1 MMRIAVIGMG
11 RVGLPLAAALESA
24 GHTVSRFNRAQ
35 TTLGAIDLGKQ
46 DLAFLTVPDQA
57 LGAVIENIGAHP
69 VLGLAHCAAQVQNR
83 ELGENV
89 GMFHP
94 LMSFRGG
101 ESPAIFS
108 QCPVGVSGSTEL
120 LPKLV
125 EIAKSIEAEP
135 ITIDEAHK
143 EKYHLAAMFS
153 SVFPYLMLMATL
165 ELGRETGL
173 SNEQSRKAFEPLY
186 RQALDHFKNNR
197 GGQAITGPVSRGDG
211 ETVRR
216 HMDILQ
222 SKPELQQVY
231 RHLTELAALYA
242 EIPSQLKN
250 KIISSMQ

>member
-1 MMRIAVIGMG
+1 MKIAIIGMG
-11 RVGLPLAAALESA
+11 RVGSPLAAALESA
-24 GHTVSRFNRAQ
+24 GHTVSRLNRAQ
-35 TTLGAIDLGKQ
+35 TKSGSIDLGEQ
-46 DLAFLTVPDQA
+46 DLAFLTVPDQE
-57 LGAVIENIGAHP
+57 LGALISNIDAHP
-69 VLGLAHCAAQVQNR
+69 VLGLAHCAAQVQNK

-135 ITIDEAHK
+135 ITIDETHK

-153 SVFPYLMLMATL
+153 SVFPYLMLMTTL
-165 ELGRETGL
+165 KLGRETGL
-173 SNEQSRKAFEPLY
+173 SHEQSQKAFGPLY
-186 RQALDHFKNNR
+186 MQALDYFKENR
-197 GGQAITGPVSRGDG
+197 GNNAITGPVSRGDVQ
-211 ETVRR
+211 TVRR

-222 SKPELQQVY
+222 SNPELQQVY
-231 RHLTELAALYA
+231 RHLTELATLYA
-242 EIPSQLKN
+242 EIPSQLRHE
-250 KIISSMQ
+250 IISVMQ

>member
-1 MMRIAVIGMG
+1 MRLAVIGMG

-35 TTLGAIDLGKQ
+35 TNSIDLGDH
-46 DLAFLTVPDQA
+46 DLAFLTVPDQE
-57 LGAVIENIGAHP
+57 LGTLIANIDTHP
-69 VLGLAHCAAQVQNR
+69 VLGLAHCAAQVQNQA
-83 ELGENV
+83 LGANV

-108 QCPVGVSGSTEL
+108 RCPVGVSGTTEL

-135 ITIDEAHK
+135 IAIDETHK

-153 SVFPYLMLMATL
+153 SVFPYLMLMATQ

-173 SNEQSRKAFEPLY
+173 SHEQSQKAFGPLY
-186 RQALDHFKNNR
+186 LQALDHFKKNH
-197 GGQAITGPVSRGDG
+197 GGKAITGPVSRGDG
-211 ETVRR
+211 QTVRR
-216 HMDILQ
+216 HMEILQ
-222 SKPELQQVY
+222 SNPELQQVY
-231 RHLTELAALYA
+231 RHLTELATLYA
-242 EIPSQLKN
+242 EIPSQLRHE
-250 KIISSMQ
+250 IISAMQ